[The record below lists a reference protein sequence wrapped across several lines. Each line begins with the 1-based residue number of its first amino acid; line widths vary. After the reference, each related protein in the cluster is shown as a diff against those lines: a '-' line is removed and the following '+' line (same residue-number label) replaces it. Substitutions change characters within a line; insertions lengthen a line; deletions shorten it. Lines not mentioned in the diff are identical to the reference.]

1 MKWLLFAI
9 GAALFWGCYGPTI
22 HEGQLRLG
30 KSALRAFV
38 CVGGAYFLVAVL
50 LPTLVMVLDGK
61 TEPGKYTAGGTSIAT
76 LAGIL
81 GALGAI
87 CVIWAFL
94 SGGKPVYVMPIVFA
108 GAPIVNAL
116 ASMVLHPPKQ
126 SINPL
131 FFAGMLL
138 AAIGAGMVLYYKP
151 AGGPPKKPDAAV
163 TATAPSGLPD
173 PNGAGGPEV
182 S

>member
-1 MKWLLFAI
+1 
-9 GAALFWGCYGPTI
+9 
-22 HEGQLRLG
+22 
-30 KSALRAFV
+30 
-38 CVGGAYFLVAVL
+38 VGGAYFLVAVL
-50 LPTLVMVLDGK
+50 LPTVVMISDGK
-61 TEPGKYTAGGTSIAT
+61 TEPGQYTTGGTSIAT

-94 SGGKPVYVMPIVFA
+94 AHGSPLYVMPIVFA

-116 ASMVLHPPKQ
+116 ASMTLHPPRQ
-126 SINPL
+126 TIHPL

-138 AAIGAGMVLYYKP
+138 AALGAGMVLYYKP
-151 AGGPPKKPDAAV
+151 APAAPAKPEAAAATPAVVSAAPGDAGP
-163 TATAPSGLPD
+163 
-173 PNGAGGPEV
+173 GA